1 MKNDAMSEGVLWK
14 CISFRSSKSLKLS
27 GMLADAGAKMTV
39 IHVHGACGNYF
50 SAGYIDALATACL
63 RARINFLTINTS
75 GHDCIAE
82 GYRGDSYEYVGGSIS
97 NFSECVDDITGA
109 IDVARGFSDD
119 IVLAGH
125 SLGCDRIVHY
135 ARETRKGHPLV
146 LISPCD
152 SYRLHEIFLG
162 GMSVEDHIRRL
173 RQMAPR
179 DKFEL
184 LPMKQYGIHNKSE
197 RYFIPVTRDTL
208 LSIIDGPPFSQFRLD
223 KPGSFKL
230 QNSCLVCIGE
240 RDNLQ
245 TASAQEM
252 FAYMSGHFGNCSNY
266 LSPDG
271 DHEFAGVEAQMSAA
285 VVRWISN
292 ENG

>member
-1 MKNDAMSEGVLWK
+1 
-14 CISFRSSKSLKLS
+14 
-27 GMLADAGAKMTV
+27 MLADAGAKMTV
-39 IHVHGACGNYF
+39 IHVHGHAEIISRLDISMPWRQLVYV
-50 SAGYIDALATACL
+50 
-63 RARINFLTINTS
+63 RINFLTINTS

-82 GYRGDSYEYVGGSIS
+82 GYRGDSRICWRLDS

-125 SLGCDRIVHY
+125 GWDVTVSSTML
-135 ARETRKGHPLV
+135 ETHKGYPLV

-162 GMSVEDHIRRL
+162 GMGVEDHIRRL
-173 RQMAPR
+173 RQLVPR

-223 KPGSFKL
+223 KPGSFRL
-230 QNSCLVCIGE
+230 QNSCLVCIGG

-245 TASAQEM
+245 TASAEEM

-271 DHEFAGVEAQMSAA
+271 DHEFAGVEAQLSAA